1 MADSDGKR
9 LGLGIQ
15 GDERALTELLE
26 KHGPAIRRRL
36 AGAIPKRWQSLLSED
51 DVLQQTYVDAFR
63 DIGRFVGD
71 KGRAFEGW
79 LHTLAK
85 RNMLDA
91 IKMLEADKRGGD
103 RRRIEPGSR
112 DESMAALYEVLG
124 GTISTPSR
132 KAARQ
137 EAGDALK
144 KALESLP
151 TAYRQAIELYD
162 LEGRPIEEVAAALE
176 RSCGAIYMLRSRA
189 HRLLAE
195 IMGSQSKYFS
205 EKA

>member
-1 MADSDGKR
+1 MEDELLSKA
-9 LGLGIQ
+9 IA
-15 GDERALTELLE
+15 GDERALTALLAA
-26 KHGPAIRRRL
+26 HGPAVRRRL
-36 AGAIPKRWQSLLSED
+36 TGAIPKRWQSLLSED

-71 KGRAFEGW
+71 EGRAFEAW

-85 RNMLDA
+85 RNMLDG

-103 RRRIEPGSR
+103 RKRIEPGPR
-112 DESMAALYEVLG
+112 EDSMVALYEVLG
-124 GTISTPSR
+124 GTITTPSR

-151 TAYRQAIELYD
+151 TAYRQVIELYD
-162 LEGRPIEEVAAALE
+162 LEGRPIEEVAAVLK
-176 RSCGAIYMLRSRA
+176 RSSGATYMLRSRA
-189 HRLLAE
+189 HRLLCE
-195 IMGSQSKYFS
+195 VMGTESKYLS